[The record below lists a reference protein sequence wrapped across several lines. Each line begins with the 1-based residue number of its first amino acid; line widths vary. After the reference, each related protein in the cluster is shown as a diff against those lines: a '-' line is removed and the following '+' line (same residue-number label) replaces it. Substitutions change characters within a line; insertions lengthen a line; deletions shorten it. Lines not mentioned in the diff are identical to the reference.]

1 MTLSSPFPFR
11 VIIADDHPAMRAGVR
26 ALIDGDDRLQVVAEA
41 RTGTE
46 ALRLAQELKPH
57 VLVLD
62 MEMPEMTGVEVARAL
77 REQALP
83 TRILAYSSY
92 ADPAYV
98 RGLLQSGA
106 SGYVTKDQDGP
117 LVVEAVLAVAQGQQ
131 RWFVPP
137 AVEEPPDPV
146 TQAGLTEREESVL
159 KLLARGLPNA
169 DIADALHLSEKS
181 IRNHLS
187 RVYGKLRVDGAR
199 EAVAWAWEHSLVRG
213 R

>member
-1 MTLSSPFPFR
+1 MSASAPRPFR
-11 VIIADDHPAMRAGVR
+11 VVIADDHPAMRAGVR
-26 ALIDGDDRLQVVAEA
+26 ALIDGDSRLSVVAEA
-41 RTGTE
+41 RTGAE
-46 ALRLAQELKPH
+46 ALRLAQEMRPH

-62 MEMPEMTGVEVARAL
+62 MEMPEMTGVEVARAV

-117 LVVEAVLAVAQGQQ
+117 LVVEAVLAVARGQQ

-137 AVEEPPDPV
+137 APDEPADPV
-146 TQAGLTEREESVL
+146 AEVGLTAREESVL

-187 RVYGKLRVDGAR
+187 HVYGKLKVEGAR
-199 EAVAWAWEHSLVRG
+199 EAVAWAWENGLVRG

>member
-1 MTLSSPFPFR
+1 MSPPPPAPYR
-11 VIIADDHPAMRAGVR
+11 VVIADDHPAMRAGVR
-26 ALIDGDDRLQVVAEA
+26 ALLDAEEQLSVVAEA
-41 RTGTE
+41 RTGAE
-46 ALRLAQELKPH
+46 ALRYAQELRPH

-77 REQALP
+77 RDQALP
-83 TRILAYSSY
+83 TRVLAYSSY

-106 SGYVTKDQDGP
+106 SGYVTKDQDGR
-117 LVVEAVLAVAQGQQ
+117 LVVEAVLAVARGQQ

-137 AVEEPPDPV
+137 AVDEPADPV
-146 TQAGLTEREESVL
+146 AEAGLTDREEAVL

-169 DIADALHLSEKS
+169 AIADALHLSDKS

-187 RVYGKLRVDGAR
+187 HVYSKLGVDGAR
-199 EAVAWAWEHSLVRG
+199 EAVAWAWEHELVRG

>member
-1 MTLSSPFPFR
+1 MSSPYR
-11 VIIADDHPAMRAGVR
+11 VVIADDHPAMRAGVR
-26 ALIDGDDRLQVVAEA
+26 ALLDAETQLSVVAEA
-41 RTGTE
+41 RTGAE
-46 ALRLAQELKPH
+46 ALRYTQELLPH

-62 MEMPEMTGVEVARAL
+62 MEMPEMTGVDVARAV

-106 SGYVTKDQDGP
+106 SGYVTKDQAGT
-117 LVVEAVLAVAQGQQ
+117 LVVEAVLAVARGQQ

-137 AVEEPPDPV
+137 SPDEPPDPV
-146 TQAGLTEREESVL
+146 AEAKLTDREEAVL

-169 DIADALHLSEKS
+169 AIADALHLSAKS

-187 RVYGKLRVDGAR
+187 HIYAKLGVEGAR
-199 EAVAWAWEHSLVRG
+199 EAVAWAWENELVRG

>member
-1 MTLSSPFPFR
+1 MSGPYR
-11 VIIADDHPAMRAGVR
+11 IVIADDHPAMRAGVR
-26 ALIDGDDRLQVVAEA
+26 ALLDAEAHLSVVAEA
-41 RTGTE
+41 RTGAE
-46 ALRLAQELKPH
+46 ALRYTQELRPH

-62 MEMPEMTGVEVARAL
+62 MEMPEMTGVDVARAV

-106 SGYVTKDQDGP
+106 SGYVTKDQAGT
-117 LVVEAVLAVAQGQQ
+117 LVVEAVLAVARGQQ

-137 AVEEPPDPV
+137 ALDEPPNPV
-146 TQAGLTEREESVL
+146 TEARLTDREEAVL

-169 DIADALHLSEKS
+169 AIADALHLSDKS

-187 RVYGKLRVDGAR
+187 HVYRKLGVEGAR
-199 EAVAWAWEHSLVRG
+199 EAVAWAWENELVRG